1 MVDAPERPPDPAS
14 AAAAV
19 VALRAEL
26 ELLDG
31 ALDAV
36 DRKAALVPVVV
47 GAIGGLFIAPD
58 ATFSGLQAWTAVAA
72 VFVGAAAAGLALVVL
87 RTRYLTFGP
96 NARTTADNVHIP
108 PAYFDRAVAGSLA
121 NAIDAMS
128 AVLNRKGRLL
138 NWAMAIGGASILLF
152 ALVRV
157 TGGIA
162 L

>member
-1 MVDAPERPPDPAS
+1 MALAPVPDASS

-36 DRKAALVPVVV
+36 DRKASLIPVVV
-47 GAIGGLFIAPD
+47 GAIAGLFIAPD
-58 ATFSGLQAWTAVAA
+58 TTFSGLQAWIGGGAVIVGGIAA
-72 VFVGAAAAGLALVVL
+72 VLALIVL
-87 RTRYLTFGP
+87 RTRYLSFGP
-96 NARTTADNVHIP
+96 NARTTANNVHVP

-128 AVLNRKGRLL
+128 AVLNRKGTLL
-138 NWAMAIGGASILLF
+138 NWAMVAGGASILLF

-157 TGGIA
+157 AGGMTI
-162 L
+162 